1 MKQHVL
7 DERYRIIELAGRG
20 GMACVYRAEDLISG
34 DTVAIKVLPPQM
46 ASRAFYA
53 RFKREFKTCSQLH
66 HPNIIGLRDLGEIE
80 DGGLYYA
87 MDFLPWPD
95 LEDTIA
101 KNLKAQQHCEEE
113 FVFRLIEQIV
123 SAFDYYHKEG
133 VVHRDL
139 KPANVMVS
147 PEGKVVITDFGLALD
162 INSTRLT
169 ATGTIVG
176 SPLYMSPE
184 LISASSSDFRSDYY
198 QLGIIVFNLLTG
210 ELPFNAPD
218 IPTLALKIMQQKAP
232 SVRKFNKALSE
243 DWDDFLL
250 RCMAK
255 KPAQRFQCAK
265 DIASAAS
272 WLKAGNY
279 KKNITSIFTEG
290 TASGGQLKIVTS
302 ETIQKDVKK
311 RQVRPFSTI
320 LATFLF
326 LLFFF
331 WFSRF
336 NEMPTNFSVAD
347 VKTSSSCHSIE
358 MRWQS
363 SQAYPSCLFVHG
375 LGLIEGSD
383 DEVKE
388 HRIVVGE
395 LEAGKSYRCAVVFP
409 NGGRSLEKKVVTQ
422 RINRRLQSARVN
434 PPNLELLFSCRN
446 GQSCH
451 FKTSGKDMTTA
462 LKQKGQFL
470 VRLPLVLAI
479 DERAKVVFDVEG
491 HRHEYMLSTLLL
503 ERANELIKSLS
514 KFSAEKTVDGILA
527 IIAPGSELVLKTM
540 STLKQD
546 GSEVRDK
553 ASKIAP
559 ARNLLVK
566 RLDECQ
572 IYHRLSQVEQ
582 LLPLLRSPLL
592 EHSLC
597 RRLQLPL
604 TEMLSVHLFA
614 SFEGINLKK
623 PPTLAL
629 EQWQLS
635 PTALGGSNEEIVLLD
650 RMENTLKMGLYYPVT
665 NLHGKLKWE
674 KGFSIANPS
683 SYKKAELA
691 IVTGPSAE
699 ICLRIT
705 INGNTKMLFF
715 DPRPLP
721 MNQFMGFGE
730 TLFQRI
736 PIDCLKEQN
745 KLLLKVDTLFR
756 RFTRNQVLLK
766 KMTLRLTRK

>member
-20 GMACVYRAEDLISG
+20 GMACVYRADDLKTG

-46 ASRAFYA
+46 ASRAFYS

-66 HPNIIGLRDLGEIE
+66 HPNIIGLRDLGQIE

-87 MDFLPWPD
+87 MEFLPWPD
-95 LEDTIA
+95 LEDIIA
-101 KNLKAQQHCEEE
+101 KNIEAKRHCEEK
-113 FVFRLIEQIV
+113 FVFSLIEQMV
-123 SAFDYYHKEG
+123 SAFAYYHKEG

-184 LISASSSDFRSDYY
+184 LISASTSDFRSDYY
-198 QLGIIVFNLLTG
+198 QLGVIVFNLLTSQ
-210 ELPFNAPD
+210 LPFNAPD

-232 SVRKFNKALSE
+232 SVRKFNENLRE
-243 DWDDFLL
+243 DWDGFLS

-265 DIASAAS
+265 DMERALS

-279 KKNITSIFTEG
+279 KERIDSLFPYVKVAKEQTER
-290 TASGGQLKIVTS
+290 AREL
-302 ETIQKDVKK
+302 QKK
-311 RQVRPFSTI
+311 QSRPFSSI
-320 LATFLF
+320 LAIFLF
-326 LLFFF
+326 LLLFF

-336 NEMPTNFSVAD
+336 NEMATSFSVAN

-363 SQAYPSCLFVHG
+363 AKAYPSRLFVHG

-388 HRIVVGE
+388 HRIVVGG

-409 NGGRSLEKKVVTQ
+409 NGGRSLEKKVTTQ
-422 RINRRLQSARVN
+422 RVNRRLLSAKVR
-434 PPNLELLFSCRN
+434 PPNLEFSFACDN

-451 FKTSGKDMTTA
+451 FNSQDGDITPA
-462 LKQKGQFL
+462 LKQKGQFI
-470 VRLPLVLAI
+470 VKIPQVLPI
-479 DERAKVVFDVEG
+479 DERAKVIFDVEG
-491 HRHEYMLSTLLL
+491 HRHEYLLSTLLL
-503 ERANELIKSLS
+503 ERANELIKNLS

-553 ASKIAP
+553 ASKIPP
-559 ARNLLVK
+559 ARKLLLK
-566 RLDECQ
+566 RLEEKQ
-572 IYHRLSQVEQ
+572 IYHRLSQVKQ
-582 LLPLLRSPLL
+582 LLPLLRPPLL

-635 PTALGGSNEEIVLLD
+635 PSALSGNIEEIVLLD
-650 RMENTLKMGLYYPVT
+650 RMKDTLKMGLYYPVT

-674 KGFSIANPS
+674 KSFSIANPS
-683 SYKKAELA
+683 SYKEAELA
-691 IVTGPSAE
+691 MTTGPSAE

-705 INGNTKMLFF
+705 INGNTEMLFY
-715 DPRPLP
+715 DPRPLAI
-721 MNQFMGFGE
+721 NQSMGFGE

-736 PIDCLKEQN
+736 PIACLEKQN
-745 KLLLKVDTLFR
+745 KLILKVDTLFR
-756 RFTRNQVLLK
+756 RFTRNQVLLSK
-766 KMTLRLTRK
+766 ITLRLRRK